1 MKNECS
7 IVRDLLPLYAED
19 MLSPETSEFVAEHLK
34 GCDGCR
40 KEFERTKEPKPT
52 HCDVSDAAP
61 LKLIRKRLYLK
72 RIGTAACAV
81 VLALAL
87 FVSAF
92 AVLDAPEY
100 LPYSQGLVKVEE
112 LDGGLKL
119 SFGKGVTDFD
129 YRTYADP
136 DDPDHL
142 LCSVEA
148 WTSTWDRWLGKSA
161 KTTVISTEN
170 AESVTVYYTP
180 NNGSDDV
187 LLYGDANGNEGSVT
201 LPRLTPGYLLL
212 LALCTEALL
221 WLLFLVFRKNA
232 AVKSALSYLL
242 PYPVLYVAAQ
252 LLVVGISFASY
263 SMPRDFFLSLF
274 ISLLLYC
281 GLLIFLGLRRLRS
294 AANP

>member
-19 MLSPETSEFVAEHLK
+19 MLSPETSEFVAEHLN

-100 LPYSQGLVKVEE
+100 LQYSQGLVTVEE

-129 YRTYADP
+129 FRTYADP

-161 KTTVISTEN
+161 KTTVIGTEN

-187 LLYGDANGNEGSVT
+187 LLYGDTNGNEGSVT
-201 LPRLTPGYLLL
+201 LPRLTPGYLLI
-212 LALCTEALL
+212 LALCAEALL
-221 WLLFLVFRKNA
+221 WLLFLVFRKNT
-232 AVKSALSYLL
+232 AVKPILSYLL

-281 GLLIFLGLRRLRS
+281 GLLLYLGLRRLRC
-294 AANP
+294 AATP

>member
-40 KEFERTKEPKPT
+40 EEFERTKELEPA

-100 LPYSQGLVKVEE
+100 LPYSQGLVTVEE

-129 YRTYADP
+129 FRTYADP

-148 WTSTWDRWLGKSA
+148 WTSIWRGSA
-161 KTTVISTEN
+161 EATSR
-170 AESVTVYYTP
+170 
-180 NNGSDDV
+180 
-187 LLYGDANGNEGSVT
+187 
-201 LPRLTPGYLLL
+201 LPADPCP
-212 LALCTEALL
+212 LC
-221 WLLFLVFRKNA
+221 
-232 AVKSALSYLL
+232 
-242 PYPVLYVAAQ
+242 
-252 LLVVGISFASY
+252 
-263 SMPRDFFLSLF
+263 
-274 ISLLLYC
+274 
-281 GLLIFLGLRRLRS
+281 RS
-294 AANP
+294 AAVAAVPRFQEKHRREADTFVPAAVPRFVCRSAASCRGHILCLVLDAEGLLFESVHFAAAVLRTAAVPRSASAPLRRNPVKLIISENLQGKTSLQIFCKKLLHFQTTEYSTVV